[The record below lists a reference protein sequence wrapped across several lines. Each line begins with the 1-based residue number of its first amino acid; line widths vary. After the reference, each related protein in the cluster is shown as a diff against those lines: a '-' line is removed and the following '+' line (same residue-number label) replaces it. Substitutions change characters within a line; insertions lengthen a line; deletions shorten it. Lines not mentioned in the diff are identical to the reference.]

1 MNISTKIVP
10 SPKFSDKALND
21 MFDYRL
27 GRLRKSML
35 EQNISLSIL
44 VNPVSLRYA
53 IDFDEYQLFQ
63 SHIPTCYLFV
73 PAHGPLVMHGATR
86 HTFPNVFEYRRPHFI
101 TPFDSGFDLSNSVK
115 LLSNDVDNFVREYG
129 HNKNIAI
136 ERVSSLISNSLQTL
150 GYQISDAECLVE
162 KAKVIKCDTEIKCIK
177 HSIDVAE
184 YGLKLMQENTF
195 AGLTERQVWSILHQV
210 NIANNGSWI
219 EGHMFSSG
227 PRTNPWLQEASER
240 VIETGDMVSMD
251 TDMIGPRGYM
261 ADISRSWVCGG
272 GSGNSE
278 QRKAYQN
285 AYDELHFNI
294 EAIKPGITFSELSRG
309 AFQRKEAFISNRY
322 PCVYHGAGLSDEYP
336 KIYYQEDWARD
347 GYDGIVEPNM
357 VLCVESYSGE
367 KGGEVGVKLEQMVLV
382 TDTELEVLSHYPFE
396 DNLIY

>member
-1 MNISTKIVP
+1 
-10 SPKFSDKALND
+10 
-21 MFDYRL
+21 
-27 GRLRKSML
+27 
-35 EQNISLSIL
+35 
-44 VNPVSLRYA
+44 
-53 IDFDEYQLFQ
+53 
-63 SHIPTCYLFV
+63 
-73 PAHGPLVMHGATR
+73 
-86 HTFPNVFEYRRPHFI
+86 
-101 TPFDSGFDLSNSVK
+101 
-115 LLSNDVDNFVREYG
+115 
-129 HNKNIAI
+129 
-136 ERVSSLISNSLQTL
+136 
-150 GYQISDAECLVE
+150 
-162 KAKVIKCDTEIKCIK
+162 
-177 HSIDVAE
+177 
-184 YGLKLMQENTF
+184 
-195 AGLTERQVWSILHQV
+195 
-210 NIANNGSWI
+210 
-219 EGHMFSSG
+219 
-227 PRTNPWLQEASER
+227 
-240 VIETGDMVSMD
+240 
-251 TDMIGPRGYM
+251 M